1 MSLANRLY
9 TGESGIDFVGKRR
22 MWLLISAALLAISI
36 FSLFIPGLTFGI
48 DFRGGSLFEAE
59 ANRPVTESQIRE
71 LVGPAAEV
79 VQLSNDTP
87 PRVRVQTEALPQDE
101 VARVRAAIQKA
112 TGAERV
118 DTKAIGS
125 KWGGT
130 VSRRALV
137 ALAVFLVAAIAY
149 VSLRFEFKM
158 AVAAMVALLHD
169 LVITAG
175 IYALARFEV
184 TPATVIALLTIMGYS
199 IYDTMV
205 VFDKVRENTSSLSSL
220 SRTSYSDLA
229 NRAVNQ
235 TAVRSIN
242 TTVISILPVAGL
254 LFVGAFLLGADTLKD
269 LALALL
275 IGLAVGAY
283 SSIFVATPLL
293 AAWKEREPR
302 MQQIRARIERG
313 GGRAAPEPATAGA
326 RQRSGAGTNRQRQA
340 ARGSGARQRAA
351 EAEEMPMPSLPPDPV
366 EDPAL
371 ADAGDD
377 GTEPAATGGTG
388 AKQRSGG
395 GQRRSGSAQQRRRSG
410 GRQPSRSAKR
420 RRR

>member
-1 MSLANRLY
+1 
-9 TGESGIDFVGKRR
+9 
-22 MWLLISAALLAISI
+22 
-36 FSLFIPGLTFGI
+36 
-48 DFRGGSLFEAE
+48 
-59 ANRPVTESQIRE
+59 
-71 LVGPAAEV
+71 
-79 VQLSNDTP
+79 
-87 PRVRVQTEALPQDE
+87 
-101 VARVRAAIQKA
+101 
-112 TGAERV
+112 
-118 DTKAIGS
+118 
-125 KWGGT
+125 
-130 VSRRALV
+130 
-137 ALAVFLVAAIAY
+137 
-149 VSLRFEFKM
+149 
-158 AVAAMVALLHD
+158 MVALLHD

-175 IYALARFEV
+175 IYALAQFEV

-199 IYDTMV
+199 LYDTMV
-205 VFDKVRENTSSLSSL
+205 VFDKVRENTSALSSL

-235 TAVRSIN
+235 TIVRSIN
-242 TTVISILPVAGL
+242 TSIISILPVAAL

-326 RQRSGAGTNRQRQA
+326 RQRGGGGTNRQRQA
-340 ARGSGARQRAA
+340 ARGAGARQRAA
-351 EAEEMPMPSLPPDPV
+351 EVEEMPMPSLPPDPV
-366 EDPAL
+366 DDPAL